1 MILDVAVNVD
11 CVLGDFHWLVV
22 SGVACMDRDSWG
34 TLCWGCPGGIAGAE
48 VGIVYGGLGL
58 SEEGVCLQ
66 AVGVL
71 GLYMQRALWQDS

>member
-1 MILDVAVNVD
+1 
-11 CVLGDFHWLVV
+11 
-22 SGVACMDRDSWG
+22 MDRDSWG
-34 TLCWGCPGGIAGAE
+34 TLCWDCPGGIAGAE

-71 GLYMQRALWQDS
+71 GLYMQRALWQDSGNGFKQRCSWAVCLACATAE